1 MKKKNP
7 APSIRQLEE
16 AVTAARLRG
25 GGTFT
30 LDDVRS
36 LLPPGGEDPSERLE
50 TLLESDTDY
59 FSDGTGTY
67 TGRAEFFTGGEFLI
81 TPDDREIE
89 EGILFPGH
97 RFTAFVSPEVF
108 PSEVTLIAAETQ
120 TKCRHRSVSGK
131 LADFFHYHI
140 LLGSDQVFDYFV
152 AEHPENEALRHAP
165 GADCPVRLSVF
176 DLKKFYR
183 ETGFSGGDAL
193 LCRVE
198 DWQRGIVSF
207 RHLSGDIRR
216 GADRTAWIEA
226 ATAALLE
233 VIDRFDDY
241 LDIPEQ
247 LAWAFFHGGK
257 SLLTAPQGSLDELV
271 RETDTIEIGLDGGC
285 AHLIRR
291 RREEEPE
298 PEPEPEHEHEHDHE
312 HDRGCDCGCEEE
324 EEHDLPDGFGISRG
338 ETGDFARLLRDIGL
352 SQTPAEI
359 DAYILDNC
367 FHRELEYQDFYDR
380 CFGRDR
386 LDFADEAQEAVFR
399 NFVEDRWEQ
408 ITGNYDRVPDEIKA
422 PVRSAV
428 LEIVDERIDFFNALK
443 QSGVD
448 PAKLPE
454 EEFRKIA
461 TTGVYLDHLLR
472 LLNAPSEELS
482 EAEAEEMSE
491 KLAEIAETQTAAI
504 ERLQPLIL

>member
-1 MKKKNP
+1 MKKKTDP
-7 APSIRQLEE
+7 APTTCQLEE
-16 AVTAARLRG
+16 AITAARLRG

-30 LDDVRS
+30 LDDVRA
-36 LLPPGGEDPSERLE
+36 LLPSGGGDTAERLE
-50 TLLESDTDY
+50 TLLESDADY

-108 PSEVTLIAAETQ
+108 SSEVTLIEAETQ
-120 TKCRHRSVSGK
+120 TKCRRRSVTGK

-152 AEHPENEALRHAP
+152 AEHPENEALRHKP

-183 ETGFSGGDAL
+183 ETDFSGGDAL

-198 DWQRGIVSF
+198 DWRRGIIRF
-207 RHLSGDIRR
+207 RHLSGDTRR
-216 GADRTAWIEA
+216 NADRAAWIEA

-247 LAWAFFHGGK
+247 LAWGVFHGGK

-271 RETDTIEIGLDGGC
+271 RETDTIEIGLEGGH
-285 AHLIRR
+285 AHLIR

-298 PEPEPEHEHEHDHE
+298 PEPACEHDHDHEHDHE
-312 HDRGCDCGCEEE
+312 HGCDCEEE
-324 EEHDLPDGFGISRG
+324 DESDIPDGFGISRG

-352 SQTPAEI
+352 SQTPAEV
-359 DAYILDNC
+359 DAYILDHC
-367 FHRELEYQDFYDR
+367 FHRELEYQDFHDR

-428 LEIVDERIDFFNALK
+428 LEIVDERIEFFNTLK
-443 QSGVD
+443 RSGVD
-448 PAKLPE
+448 PEKLPE
-454 EEFRKIA
+454 EDFRKIA

-472 LLNAPSEELS
+472 LLNSPAEELS
-482 EAEAEEMSE
+482 EAEAEELTE
-491 KLAEIAETQTAAI
+491 KLAEVAETQTAAI